1 METKQYAHT
10 PEALEHSKPV
20 SGFTGWDID
29 QYAREHNWDGVGFI
43 PVSRHRDSE
52 ALTRANWDSAF
63 SALKEYGTDIDTA
76 YFTHS
81 LVGWVELA
89 TYNTG
94 NAQLSK
100 AVDTMRREIEA
111 YPILDEELFSDYEW
125 ADNHPEDSTECYS
138 DDQTCTENC
147 GREWAWV

>member
-1 METKQYAHT
+1 METKQYTHT

-29 QYAREHNWDGVGFI
+29 QYASEHGWDGVGFI

-52 ALTRANWDSAF
+52 ALTRSNWDSAF
-63 SALKEYGTDIDTA
+63 DTLKVYRSDISTA

-94 NAQLSK
+94 NTKLSQ

-125 ADNHPEDSTECYS
+125 ADNHPENSTECYS
-138 DDQTCTENC
+138 DDQTCTESC
-147 GREWAWV
+147 GRDWAWV